1 MLTRFSLLQFEKIQ
15 RWALKRRRRWQRRR
29 CCRRCCRRRRRCR
42 RRCRCRR
49 CLCDVCSAKTNFDG
63 DLATTLQQ
71 QIWPLNVFFP
81 LFLIAKPT

>member
-1 MLTRFSLLQFEKIQ
+1 MFTRFSLLQFEKIQ
-15 RWALKRRRRWQRRR
+15 RWALKRRRRWKRR
-29 CCRRCCRRRRRCR
+29 CRCRRRRRR
-42 RRCRCRR
+42 RR

-63 DLATTLQQ
+63 DLATTLRQ

>member
-1 MLTRFSLLQFEKIQ
+1 MFTRFSLLQFEKIQ
-15 RWALKRRRRWQRRR
+15 RWALKRRRRWKRR
-29 CCRRCCRRRRRCR
+29 CRCRRHRRCR
-42 RRCRCRR
+42 RRR